1 MQGPPVNPRLSDDD
15 VRKVA
20 RLSKLAVADA
30 DLDRERTRLEA
41 VLGYVERLRELDLEG
56 VEPMPRAS
64 EEPARLREDTPG
76 EALKGDTLATLAPDV
91 FEHHP
96 DGFGTDAGDE
106 TDLPADPPTE
116 RFIRVPKVL
125 GEGGA

>member
-1 MQGPPVNPRLSDDD
+1 MPGPPVNPSLSNDD

-20 RLSKLAVADA
+20 RLSKLSVSDA

-56 VEPMPRAS
+56 VRPMARAS
-64 EEPARLREDTPG
+64 DEPARLRDDTPG
-76 EALKGDTLATLAPDV
+76 EPLKSDALANLAPDL
-91 FEHHP
+91 FEHEQI
-96 DGFGTDAGDE
+96 DAEG
-106 TDLPADPPTE
+106 AAQTE

>member
-1 MQGPPVNPRLSDDD
+1 MPGPPVNPSLSDDD

-20 RLSKLAVADA
+20 RLSKLSVADA

-56 VEPMPRAS
+56 VEPMARAS
-64 EEPARLREDTPG
+64 DEPARLREDTPG
-76 EALKGDTLATLAPDV
+76 DPLNSDALATLAPDV
-91 FEHHP
+91 FEHQSV
-96 DGFGTDAGDE
+96 DGEGDAQ
-106 TDLPADPPTE
+106 TE

>member
-1 MQGPPVNPRLSDDD
+1 MSGPPINPSLSDDD

-30 DLDRERTRLEA
+30 DLARERSRLEA

-64 EEPARLREDTPG
+64 DEPARLRDDEPG
-76 EALKGDTLATLAPDV
+76 EHLGPDTLASLAPDLA
-91 FEHHP
+91 EHQSV
-96 DGFGTDAGDE
+96 DAEGNA
-106 TDLPADPPTE
+106 TTE
-116 RFIRVPKVL
+116 RFIRVPRVL

>member
-1 MQGPPVNPRLSDDD
+1 MQGPPVNPTLSDDD

-20 RLSKLAVADA
+20 TLSKLAVADGA
-30 DLDRERTRLEA
+30 IDAERTKLEA

-56 VEPMPRAS
+56 VEPMTRAS
-64 EEPARLREDTPG
+64 DEPARLRDDTPG
-76 EALKGDTLATLAPDV
+76 EPLKGDALANLAPDLY
-91 FEHHP
+91 EHQQV
-96 DGFGTDAGDE
+96 DAEGE
-106 TDLPADPPTE
+106 AQTE